1 MTWRQAMTNQTFFGT
16 LFDTSFSSF
25 ITTKFIRVLYVVLIL
40 LVAVGSLF
48 GVFGVSTA
56 LSEFMPWVIAF
67 VLALPVTAVLFLVY
81 VILARIWLE
90 IIIVVFRMAEN
101 IQKMADRSAAGSS
114 GGGGAGPAY

>member
-1 MTWRQAMTNQTFFGT
+1 MTNQTFFGT

-25 ITTKFIRVLYVVLIL
+25 ITTKFIRVLYMVLIL
-40 LVAVGSLF
+40 LIAIGSLF
-48 GVFGVSTA
+48 GVFGVSAA
-56 LSEFMPWVIAF
+56 LSEFMPWIIAF

-101 IQKMADRSAAGSS
+101 IQKMADRGGAGSA
-114 GGGGAGPAY
+114 GGGGANPTY